1 MLRDVWRPSAG
12 DDSGDS
18 DDAAELV
25 RMRQRDEGMLPPRG
39 GRRETE
45 RAHLLKPKRAAS
57 YSQLEGGDDLGAP
70 PKRRVRSQTSLN
82 GEDKKPK
89 HRRNRSRSID
99 GRTPPPLNALKRR
112 ANSILAEVEGI
123 MSAHSH
129 EVVRPKAS
137 VTVSTFQSAQNV
149 LNAFSA
155 FLALLAVLTLSCLYF
170 TLVSKWS
177 FTNALYFS
185 VVTLT
190 TVGYGD
196 VTPATDGEKGMALL
210 LFFLG
215 AGVLGS
221 FIGDAFSNLLDEAK
235 DESSRLDPRKRL
247 RRSLLLLSAWT
258 ITGTVCFYALEDVT
272 LTTAVYWSA
281 ASLTTVGYGD
291 VVPTSDVSKLFASGF
306 ILGGTFVC
314 IHSLGS
320 IAAIPLEAHRL
331 QLRDAVLSQYGDTLT
346 QEEFLEL
353 TRGELALSLEKIDR
367 TTDSKRCTKTAFAL
381 AMLIK
386 LGKCEIAD
394 VKACFDQF
402 DRLDHNGNGFL
413 ELEDVE
419 LKRREVDEADDGAP
433 AAEGASPRASRIDAA
448 RRQRCAAGIVRFASR
463 LNKGRKFE
471 DLLAEHPTALPS
483 PTPLPPRSL
492 AFFGS
497 APPEENSMD
506 MHTWPRHA
514 RPPPRAG
521 AWRECTSTTMTSATA
536 TVTTSVQRGS
546 GDVDAAE
553 RFAQLF
559 QAESL
564 V

>member
-413 ELEDVE
+413 EL
-419 LKRREVDEADDGAP
+419 
-433 AAEGASPRASRIDAA
+433 
-448 RRQRCAAGIVRFASR
+448 
-463 LNKGRKFE
+463 
-471 DLLAEHPTALPS
+471 
-483 PTPLPPRSL
+483 
-492 AFFGS
+492 
-497 APPEENSMD
+497 
-506 MHTWPRHA
+506 
-514 RPPPRAG
+514 
-521 AWRECTSTTMTSATA
+521 
-536 TVTTSVQRGS
+536 
-546 GDVDAAE
+546 
-553 RFAQLF
+553 
-559 QAESL
+559 
-564 V
+564 